1 MLYFYDMSSPKKS
14 NGYNKGWENIKPAK
28 KGEVRNPNGRPK
40 KEFCIPEIL
49 RRLANEPSR
58 YDPDNKTRLERICLK
73 AIEQAEGGDKDARAW
88 VADRMEGK
96 AIDRII
102 TREADAELIIE

>member
-1 MLYFYDMSSPKKS
+1 MNNEIDKQENNKKRGRG
-14 NGYNKGWENIKPAK
+14 NPRWK
-28 KGEVRNPNGRPK
+28 KGESGNSKGRPK
-40 KEFCIPEIL
+40 KEYCIPDIL
-49 RRLANEPSR
+49 RKLANDFSK
-58 YDPDNKTRLERICLK
+58 YDPEGKSTRLQKICLK

-102 TREADAELIIE
+102 QKNDDDDLILL